1 MRWHDAL
8 VHPLKQIIFS
18 QRLTASD
25 PALRPLRLLALRSY
39 MTSDLSAFLQESG
52 RAGVEY
58 SRLLNLIPINRT
70 YHSIPLVLPDEK
82 KQGR

>member
-1 MRWHDAL
+1 
-8 VHPLKQIIFS
+8 
-18 QRLTASD
+18 
-25 PALRPLRLLALRSY
+25 